1 MIAFNN
7 LKFIIRMNLFIRVQI
22 MNFRNRDANNLVKR
36 NTIQI
41 KVVTD
46 DLLKKI
52 KKTYPQKK
60 KVIKTIKKTNKILI
74 EYSATLPQ
82 RIEPIRKFNQ
92 VVVHEHMV
100 DCIMLLQDENM
111 INYKKVEY
119 FQKRGRDIYS
129 NQPADLI

>member
-1 MIAFNN
+1 
-7 LKFIIRMNLFIRVQI
+7 
-22 MNFRNRDANNLVKR
+22 MNFRNRNANNLVKR

-60 KVIKTIKKTNKILI
+60 NVINTIKKTNKTLI
-74 EYSATLPQ
+74 EYSLSLPQ

-92 VVVHEHMV
+92 VIVHEHMV
-100 DCIMLLQDENM
+100 DCIILMQEENM